1 MLQENQANEVFTIR
15 GFEPR
20 PFSIRNIIGDSITPT
35 KPHVVAIGTSGGKTW
50 TTAAKLEFLFKYG
63 YLTNSGRVLIF
74 GADKTILR
82 SNFTEQFFLFFKD
95 VPASFSWREVTNSK
109 ELKQAI
115 NDNVQVIIMLPQTVT
130 HRALQLLKTVKWTWF
145 VQDEAHRWYFKNHV
159 TKILKQLKPKYQLLL
174 TGTPFKFNL
183 RKDKFQ
189 IDYTPVR
196 DMYEMGYLSD
206 VTAQVLHSSVEL
218 NQIDY
223 VSLLGNLS
231 EKKYL
236 TNSEIQETLI
246 VVLQQMV
253 KKLKLPLK
261 EYKSIHN
268 VSKNALSVF
277 GKLQK
282 TIIFTHGTAEA
293 DLVGKYLND
302 LGIKTLISHSN
313 IKGENP
319 NDTFE
324 SFRSDNEVKILVAVN
339 RGKEGFDF
347 SELYNVIDMTY
358 SQNFE
363 VVMQIFGRVLRK
375 NKEIPMKYFFK
386 VAPKNTSGY
395 FVDWMNA
402 MFMLFDNE
410 WYSKFNGKNGF
421 DIRIPNAL
429 IHGKQKTKSTI
440 KSGNTQKGQPK
451 PRKVDFFNSLEFMKQ
466 NGYFKLDDKLS
477 TVASTTLREV
487 CVEHGLFGRR
497 INDWVS
503 YEDAKKYVHKL
514 KLKRQTDW
522 NTFDKSKLPFNIP
535 GGPRNHYIKTG
546 EWVSWRDWLGNA
558 EPSVFDMSEKYIS
571 YEEAK
576 KKLSKLKLKSS
587 IEYRKYVDNNNIDY
601 LPKAPQG
608 HYRKKQQWK
617 GWADF
622 LSNNTIANQF
632 RVWREFDKAKEY
644 VKSLNLQTRTEW
656 SLYIKN
662 SNLPIDIPRW
672 PAEIYP
678 NEWKG
683 WGDWLGTGRE
693 KGWSTKKRNQTNLV
707 V

>member
-223 VSLLGNLS
+223 VSLLGNVKES
-231 EKKYL
+231 KHF
-236 TNSEIQETLI
+236 TNSEIEETLM
-246 VVLQQMV
+246 VVLQQMI

-261 EYKSIHN
+261 GYKSIHN

-282 TIIFTHGTAEA
+282 TIIFTHGTSEA
-293 DLVGKYLND
+293 DVVGKYLND

-324 SFRSDNEVKILVAVN
+324 SFRNDNEVKILVAVN

-402 MFMLFDNE
+402 MFMLFDME

-421 DIRIPNAL
+421 DIRIPNTL
-429 IHGKQKTKSTI
+429 IQGKSKTKSNTN
-440 KSGNTQKGQPK
+440 SGNTQKGQLK
-451 PRKVDFFNSLEFMKQ
+451 PRNVEFFNSLEFMKE

-477 TVASTTLREV
+477 TVASTTLKDVCIQHGIIQNPHIKNQHSQKMSFDDAKNFVRKLGLQSAKEWEEYCKGNFSHLPSKPISIPYNVYTSYENEGFINLPDFLGCEDNSRKNRKFVSFEECKKWFIEKNFKSKSEWNRWKTQNKKPTTIPANPDTQYETEFTSWSDLLGVEV
-487 CVEHGLFGRR
+487 VAAKNKVFM
-497 INDWVS
+497 DF
-503 YEDAKKYVHKL
+503 EDAKEHVQSFNFPTIKAFREWLASNKKPKNFPSAPGVCKQY
-514 KLKRQTDW
+514 
-522 NTFDKSKLPFNIP
+522 KS
-535 GGPRNHYIKTG
+535 
-546 EWVSWRDWLGNA
+546 
-558 EPSVFDMSEKYIS
+558 
-571 YEEAK
+571 
-576 KKLSKLKLKSS
+576 
-587 IEYRKYVDNNNIDY
+587 
-601 LPKAPQG
+601 
-608 HYRKKQQWK
+608 QWK
-617 GWADF
+617 GE
-622 LSNNTIANQF
+622 
-632 RVWREFDKAKEY
+632 REFVFGK
-644 VKSLNLQTRTEW
+644 
-656 SLYIKN
+656 
-662 SNLPIDIPRW
+662 
-672 PAEIYP
+672 
-678 NEWKG
+678 
-683 WGDWLGTGRE
+683 
-693 KGWSTKKRNQTNLV
+693 
-707 V
+707 